1 MGKWGLSIRWLSSAE
16 RASCGQICWQREGVP
31 PNGRNGKRI
40 PERSPVLLR
49 HAWWHQATIRVWVLA
64 LLWKPSANQ
73 LNYFITTCKLW
84 RSNTPCA
91 INSLGP
97 YSGTWYSIMYPQ
109 RGCWQVETSIH
120 NSRGRRLCSQLLPV
134 PSLGVGK
141 FLLAFHIMHHQC
153 CCPEAK
159 SLPTQHN
166 SNIQLE
172 LDRVKSCFVDAT
184 FRGNR
189 VGLFQIS
196 ECPKYS
202 CRSDEDVSSSSTF
215 QVPTG
220 VCHEFPKWS
229 NHFGLCSLI
238 PVRVLSNWS
247 YHHTPLVLLTTA

>member
-1 MGKWGLSIRWLSSAE
+1 MTAVAEGFSDMIEATGWMQNSTKEAMNIKKPKLHSRKRSKRRMPWGTGVYWSDDYLVQRERE
-16 RASCGQICWQREGVP
+16 RAVANRCLQKIS
-31 PNGRNGKRI
+31 
-40 PERSPVLLR
+40 ERSPVLLR
-49 HAWWHQATIRVWVLA
+49 HEWWHQATIRVWVLA

-159 SLPTQHN
+159 SLPT
-166 SNIQLE
+166 
-172 LDRVKSCFVDAT
+172 
-184 FRGNR
+184 
-189 VGLFQIS
+189 
-196 ECPKYS
+196 
-202 CRSDEDVSSSSTF
+202 
-215 QVPTG
+215 
-220 VCHEFPKWS
+220 
-229 NHFGLCSLI
+229 
-238 PVRVLSNWS
+238 
-247 YHHTPLVLLTTA
+247 